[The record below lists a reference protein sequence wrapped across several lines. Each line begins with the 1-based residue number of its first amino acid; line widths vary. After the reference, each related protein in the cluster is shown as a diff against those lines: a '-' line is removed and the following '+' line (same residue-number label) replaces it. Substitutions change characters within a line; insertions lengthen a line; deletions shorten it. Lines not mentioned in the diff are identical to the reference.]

1 MGHPLI
7 PEPVRRR
14 IVILLNK
21 GKTYLEVANSL
32 AVGTATVNRVW
43 RRFRATGETTAP
55 PRKGGRRSSITPDQE
70 KDFRAL
76 VESIPDSTFDELT
89 AAWSRKV
96 NKRVSRS
103 AVLRKVRKL
112 GYTLKK
118 KSLEATEKKSKKNS
132 AKRAS
137 FRHLRRGLPAEKLVF
152 MDEAGFQCKLKRVRA
167 RAICGQRATTYASA
181 APSTNF
187 TISGA
192 VRLNGPVVM
201 RGDKKSMTTL
211 RFLRFLQSALLPGLS
226 PGDIL
231 VMDNLSAH
239 RNKAVRRLCRQWDVR
254 VVYLPPYSPEYNP
267 IEKVWAWM
275 KNRLRARLN
284 RATHCFRYAVAGAWR
299 KASVPDYEKH
309 LS

>member
-7 PEPVRRR
+7 SEPVRRR

-70 KDFRAL
+70 KDFQAL
-76 VESIPDSTFDELT
+76 VESMPDSTFDELT

-96 NKRVSRS
+96 HKRVSRS

-118 KSLEATEKKSKKNS
+118 KSFEATEKRSKKNT

-137 FRHLRRGLPAEKLVF
+137 FDICAEGCQQK
-152 MDEAGFQCKLKRVRA
+152 
-167 RAICGQRATTYASA
+167 
-181 APSTNF
+181 N
-187 TISGA
+187 
-192 VRLNGPVVM
+192 
-201 RGDKKSMTTL
+201 
-211 RFLRFLQSALLPGLS
+211 LS
-226 PGDIL
+226 P
-231 VMDNLSAH
+231 
-239 RNKAVRRLCRQWDVR
+239 
-254 VVYLPPYSPEYNP
+254 
-267 IEKVWAWM
+267 WM
-275 KNRLRARLN
+275 KQVFNAN
-284 RATHCFRYAVAGAWR
+284 
-299 KASVPDYEKH
+299 
-309 LS
+309 